1 MVRYLKAARIFV
13 VLLSVKA
20 GVFMLLALF
29 GLTPLP
35 PILLGGLTVTWL
47 LLALL
52 IFWQV
57 RRLEARFLQDEETA
71 STAVPPRSTPK
82 APPTNRNRY
91 GGSSPNDAPMTR

>member
-1 MVRYLKAARIFV
+1 MVRYLKAARIFAII
-13 VLLSVKA
+13 LSIKA

-29 GLTPLP
+29 ELTPLP

-57 RRLEARFLQDEETA
+57 RRFEARFLQDDEVGKELTRQTATET
-71 STAVPPRSTPK
+71 TAVSPHPTKK
-82 APPTNRNRY
+82 AA
-91 GGSSPNDAPMTR
+91 SPET